1 MTSDRD
7 WTGRVG
13 DIWAAEWRRT
23 DRSFEGLAPVL
34 NAAILAAAGPQIR
47 NIVDIGCGAGATSL
61 ASAQA
66 LPDGQVIGIDLSP
79 TLIAVANHRA
89 GHLTNVAFH
98 CADVAAGVETHA
110 PIDLYVS
117 RHGVMFFAD
126 PVAAFTQLAEAA
138 APGAAL
144 VFSCF
149 AERAANRWAVETVA
163 GADDASGPTGAMTAP
178 GPFAFA
184 DPAYVAEMLKQ
195 AGWRATTPQRVEF
208 GYRAGGGADPV
219 ADAVDYLSRIGPAA
233 SRIRDTHGAER
244 EQALARL
251 TSACVDRLAGEAVE
265 FPAAAWIWTAHA
277 ARDSQGSLP

>member
-13 DIWAAEWRRT
+13 DIWATEWRRT

-34 NAAILAAAGPQIR
+34 NAAILAAAGPQTR
-47 NIVDIGCGAGATSL
+47 TIVDIGCGAGATSL

-66 LPDGQVIGIDLSP
+66 LLDGQVIGIDLFP
-79 TLIAVANHRA
+79 KLIAVANHRA

-98 CADVAAGVETHA
+98 CADVASAVVMHA
-110 PIDLYVS
+110 PVDLYVS

-126 PVAAFTQLAEAA
+126 PVAAFAQLAEAA

-184 DPAYVAEMLKQ
+184 DPAYVVEILKQ

-208 GYRAGGGADPV
+208 AYRAGGGADPV

-251 TSACVDRLAGEAVE
+251 TSACVYRLAGDAVE

>member
-34 NAAILAAAGPQIR
+34 NAAILAAAGPQSR
-47 NIVDIGCGAGATSL
+47 TIVDIGCGAGATSL

-79 TLIAVANHRA
+79 KLIAVANHRA

-98 CADVAAGVETHA
+98 CADVASAVVMHA
-110 PIDLYVS
+110 PVDLYVS

-126 PVAAFTQLAEAA
+126 PVAAFAQLAEAA

-184 DPAYVAEMLKQ
+184 DPAYVVEILKQ

-208 GYRAGGGADPV
+208 AYRAGGGADPV

-251 TSACVDRLAGEAVE
+251 TSACVYRLAGDAVE

>member
-34 NAAILAAAGPQIR
+34 NAAILAAAGPQTR
-47 NIVDIGCGAGATSL
+47 TIVDIGCGAGATSL

-79 TLIAVANHRA
+79 KLIAVANHRA

-98 CADVAAGVETHA
+98 CADVASAVGMHA
-110 PIDLYVS
+110 PVDLYIS

-126 PVAAFTQLAEAA
+126 PVAAFAQLAEAA

-184 DPAYVAEMLKQ
+184 DPAHVAEILKQ

-208 GYRAGGGADPV
+208 AYRAGGGADPV

-233 SRIRDTHGAER
+233 SRIRETHGAER

-251 TSACVDRLAGEAVE
+251 TSACVDRLAGDAVE
-265 FPAAAWIWTAHA
+265 FPAAAWIWTAHR

>member
-13 DIWAAEWRRT
+13 DIWATEWRRT

-34 NAAILAAAGPQIR
+34 NAAILAAAGPQTR
-47 NIVDIGCGAGATSL
+47 TIVDIGCGAGATSL
-61 ASAQA
+61 SSAQA
-66 LPDGQVIGIDLSP
+66 LPDGRVVGIDLSP
-79 TLIAVANHRA
+79 KLIVVANHRA
-89 GHLTNVAFH
+89 GHLTNVAFR
-98 CADVAAGVETHA
+98 CADVASAVGMHA
-110 PIDLYVS
+110 PVDLYVS

-126 PVAAFTQLAEAA
+126 PVAAFAQLAEAA

-149 AERAANRWAVETVA
+149 AERAANRWAVETIA
-163 GADDASGPTGAMTAP
+163 GADDASGPTGGANAP

-184 DPAYVAEMLKQ
+184 QTDYVAALLAQ
-195 AGWRATTPQRVEF
+195 AGWRATTPQRVDF

-233 SRIRDTHGAER
+233 SRIRETHGAER
-244 EQALARL
+244 DQALARL
-251 TSACVDRLAGEAVE
+251 TSACVDRLAGDAVE
-265 FPAAAWIWTAHA
+265 FPAAAWIWTAHVP
-277 ARDSQGSLP
+277 RDSQGSLP

>member
-13 DIWAAEWRRT
+13 DIWATEWRRT

-34 NAAILAAAGPQIR
+34 NAAILAAAGPQTR
-47 NIVDIGCGAGATSL
+47 TIVDIGCGAGATSL

-79 TLIAVANHRA
+79 KLIAVANHRA

-98 CADVAAGVETHA
+98 CADVASAVVMHA
-110 PIDLYVS
+110 PVDLYVS

-126 PVAAFTQLAEAA
+126 PVAAFAQLAEAA

-184 DPAYVAEMLKQ
+184 DPAYVVEILKQ

-208 GYRAGGGADPV
+208 AYRAGGGADPV

-251 TSACVDRLAGEAVE
+251 TSACVYRLAGDAVE

>member
-13 DIWAAEWRRT
+13 DIWATEWRRT

-34 NAAILAAAGPQIR
+34 NAAILAAAGPQTR
-47 NIVDIGCGAGATSL
+47 TIVDIGCGAGATSL

-79 TLIAVANHRA
+79 TLIAVANRRA
-89 GHLTNVAFH
+89 GSLSNVAFR
-98 CADVAAGVETHA
+98 CADVASAVGMHA
-110 PIDLYVS
+110 PVDLYVS

-126 PVAAFTQLAEAA
+126 PVAAFAQLAEAA

-163 GADDASGPTGAMTAP
+163 GADDASGPTEAMTAP

-195 AGWRATTPQRVEF
+195 AGWSATTLQRVEF

-219 ADAVDYLSRIGPAA
+219 ADAVDYLSQIGPAA
-233 SRIRDTHGAER
+233 SRIRETHGAER
-244 EQALARL
+244 DQALARL
-251 TSACVDRLAGEAVE
+251 TSACVDRLAGDAVE
-265 FPAAAWIWTAHA
+265 FPAAAWIWTAHRP
-277 ARDSQGSLP
+277 RDSQGSLP

>member
-13 DIWAAEWRRT
+13 DIWATEWRRT

-34 NAAILAAAGPQIR
+34 NAAILAAAGPQSR
-47 NIVDIGCGAGATSL
+47 TVVDIGCGAGATSL

-79 TLIAVANHRA
+79 TLIAVANRRA
-89 GHLTNVAFH
+89 GSLSNVAFR
-98 CADVAAGVETHA
+98 CADVASAVGMHA
-110 PIDLYVS
+110 PVDLYVS

-126 PVAAFTQLAEAA
+126 PVVAFAQLAEAA

-149 AERAANRWAVETVA
+149 AERAANRWAVEIIA
-163 GADDASGPTGAMTAP
+163 GADDASGPTGGANAP

-184 DPAYVAEMLKQ
+184 QTDYVAALLAQ
-195 AGWRATTPQRVEF
+195 AGWRATTPQRVDF

-219 ADAVDYLSRIGPAA
+219 ADAVDYLRRIGPAA

-244 EQALARL
+244 ERALARL
-251 TSACVDRLAGEAVE
+251 TSACVDRLTGDAVE
-265 FPAAAWIWTAHA
+265 FPAAAWIWTAHP

>member
-13 DIWAAEWRRT
+13 DIWATEWRRT

-34 NAAILAAAGPQIR
+34 NAAILAAAGPQSR
-47 NIVDIGCGAGATSL
+47 TVVDIGCGAGATSL

-79 TLIAVANHRA
+79 TLIAVANRRA
-89 GHLTNVAFH
+89 GSLSNVAFR
-98 CADVAAGVETHA
+98 CADVASAVGMHA
-110 PIDLYVS
+110 PVDLYVS

-126 PVAAFTQLAEAA
+126 PVVAFAQLAEAA

-149 AERAANRWAVETVA
+149 AERAANRWAVEIIA
-163 GADDASGPTGAMTAP
+163 GADDASGPTGGANAP

-184 DPAYVAEMLKQ
+184 QTDYVAALLAQ
-195 AGWRATTPQRVEF
+195 AGWRATTPQRVDF

-251 TSACVDRLAGEAVE
+251 TSACVDRLAGDAVE
-265 FPAAAWIWTAHA
+265 FPAAAWIWTAHRP
-277 ARDSQGSLP
+277 RDSQGSLP

>member
-13 DIWAAEWRRT
+13 DIWATEWRRT

-34 NAAILAAAGPQIR
+34 NAAILAAAGPQTR
-47 NIVDIGCGAGATSL
+47 TIVDIGCGAGATSL
-61 ASAQA
+61 ASAEA

-79 TLIAVANHRA
+79 KLIAVANHRT
-89 GHLTNVAFH
+89 GHLTNVAFR
-98 CADVAAGVETHA
+98 CADVASAVGMHA

-126 PVAAFTQLAEAA
+126 PVAAFARLAAAA

-149 AERAANRWAVETVA
+149 AERAANRWAVETIA
-163 GADDASGPTGAMTAP
+163 GADDASGPTGGANAP

-184 DPAYVAEMLKQ
+184 QTDYVAALLAQ

-208 GYRAGGGADPV
+208 GYRAGGGSDPV

-251 TSACVDRLAGEAVE
+251 TSACVDRLAGEAVQY
-265 FPAAAWIWTAHA
+265 PAAAWIWTAHA